1 MTRPAII
8 INELDAERIDRL
20 LEQPAFA
27 NLPVA
32 DALNDELDRAQML
45 APEAMPHDVVTMNSK
60 VKFRDLT
67 SGEERVRTLVFP
79 SQVTDSASQL
89 SVLAPVGAALLGLKV
104 GSTIHWEL
112 PGGASTHLEVL
123 ALLAGA
129 LTGSALRI
137 EDRMN
142 DLGEWVHRKLGGAED
157 SHFVDGFVT
166 ASLLF
171 CVGPLAILGS
181 LNDGLGRGADQLLIK
196 SVLDGFASIAF
207 ASTLGLGVMVAAVPL
222 AIYQGSLTVAGH
234 FLGNIMPAAQID
246 ALTVAGG
253 IILMGLGIRLIGL
266 KDIRV
271 ADLLPAL
278 VFAPVFVWIA
288 GLL

>member
-1 MTRPAII
+1 MHFIGLGTTVNVVAIVVGS
-8 INELDAERIDRL
+8 LLGLGVGSRL
-20 LEQPAFA
+20 TA
-27 NLPVA
+27 
-32 DALNDELDRAQML
+32 R
-45 APEAMPHDVVTMNSK
+45 
-60 VKFRDLT
+60 T
-67 SGEERVRTLVFP
+67 SST
-79 SQVTDSASQL
+79 VTDVLGLVTVVIGAL
-89 SVLAPVGAALLGLKV
+89 SIMPPTQPTLSDAVPGGAALIVIL
-104 GSTIHWEL
+104 
-112 PGGASTHLEVL
+112 L

>member
-1 MTRPAII
+1 MHFIGLGTTVNVVAIVVGS
-8 INELDAERIDRL
+8 LLGLGVGSRL
-20 LEQPAFA
+20 TA
-27 NLPVA
+27 
-32 DALNDELDRAQML
+32 R
-45 APEAMPHDVVTMNSK
+45 
-60 VKFRDLT
+60 T
-67 SGEERVRTLVFP
+67 SST
-79 SQVTDSASQL
+79 VTDVLGLVTVVIGAL
-89 SVLAPVGAALLGLKV
+89 SIMPLTQPTLSDAVPGGAALIVIL
-104 GSTIHWEL
+104 
-112 PGGASTHLEVL
+112 L

-207 ASTLGLGVMVAAVPL
+207 ASTLIAFLL
-222 AIYQGSLTVAGH
+222 IFLWFTKAITWK
-234 FLGNIMPAAQID
+234 
-246 ALTVAGG
+246 
-253 IILMGLGIRLIGL
+253 IGP
-266 KDIRV
+266 R
-271 ADLLPAL
+271 A
-278 VFAPVFVWIA
+278 
-288 GLL
+288 

>member
-1 MTRPAII
+1 MHFIGLGTTVNVVAIVVGS
-8 INELDAERIDRL
+8 LLGLGVGRRL
-20 LEQPAFA
+20 TA
-27 NLPVA
+27 
-32 DALNDELDRAQML
+32 R
-45 APEAMPHDVVTMNSK
+45 
-60 VKFRDLT
+60 T
-67 SGEERVRTLVFP
+67 SST
-79 SQVTDSASQL
+79 VTDVLGLVTVVIGAL
-89 SVLAPVGAALLGLKV
+89 SIMPLTQPTLSDAVPGGAALIVIL
-104 GSTIHWEL
+104 
-112 PGGASTHLEVL
+112 L

>member
-1 MTRPAII
+1 MHFIGLGTTVNVVAIVVGS
-8 INELDAERIDRL
+8 LLGLGVGSRL
-20 LEQPAFA
+20 TA
-27 NLPVA
+27 
-32 DALNDELDRAQML
+32 R
-45 APEAMPHDVVTMNSK
+45 
-60 VKFRDLT
+60 T
-67 SGEERVRTLVFP
+67 SST
-79 SQVTDSASQL
+79 VTDVLGLVTVVIGAL
-89 SVLAPVGAALLGLKV
+89 SIMPLTQPTLSDAVPGGAALIVIL
-104 GSTIHWEL
+104 
-112 PGGASTHLEVL
+112 L

-142 DLGEWVHRKLGGAED
+142 DLGEWVHRKLGGAEN

>member
-1 MTRPAII
+1 MHFIGLGTTVNVVAIVVGS
-8 INELDAERIDRL
+8 LLGLGVGSRL
-20 LEQPAFA
+20 TA
-27 NLPVA
+27 
-32 DALNDELDRAQML
+32 R
-45 APEAMPHDVVTMNSK
+45 
-60 VKFRDLT
+60 T
-67 SGEERVRTLVFP
+67 S
-79 SQVTDSASQL
+79 SAVTDVLGLVTVVIGAL
-89 SVLAPVGAALLGLKV
+89 SIMPLTQPTLSDAVPGGAALIVIL
-104 GSTIHWEL
+104 
-112 PGGASTHLEVL
+112 L

>member
-1 MTRPAII
+1 MHFIGLGTTVNVVAIVVGS
-8 INELDAERIDRL
+8 LLGLGVGSRL
-20 LEQPAFA
+20 TA
-27 NLPVA
+27 
-32 DALNDELDRAQML
+32 R
-45 APEAMPHDVVTMNSK
+45 
-60 VKFRDLT
+60 T
-67 SGEERVRTLVFP
+67 SST
-79 SQVTDSASQL
+79 VTDVLGLVTVVIGAL
-89 SVLAPVGAALLGLKV
+89 SIMPLTQPTLSDAVPGGAALIVIL
-104 GSTIHWEL
+104 
-112 PGGASTHLEVL
+112 L

-253 IILMGLGIRLIGL
+253 IILMGLGIRLMGL
-266 KDIRV
+266 KEIRV

-278 VFAPVFVWIA
+278 VLAPLFLWVAQTVA
-288 GLL
+288 R

>member
-1 MTRPAII
+1 MHFIGLGTTVNVVAIVVGS
-8 INELDAERIDRL
+8 LLGLGVGSRL
-20 LEQPAFA
+20 TA
-27 NLPVA
+27 
-32 DALNDELDRAQML
+32 R
-45 APEAMPHDVVTMNSK
+45 
-60 VKFRDLT
+60 T
-67 SGEERVRTLVFP
+67 SST
-79 SQVTDSASQL
+79 VTDVLGLVTVVIGAL
-89 SVLAPVGAALLGLKV
+89 SIMPLTQPTLSDAVPGGAALIVIL
-104 GSTIHWEL
+104 
-112 PGGASTHLEVL
+112 L